1 MSLESSRLVDTHS
14 YNVRHRWSLCEYSFE
29 NDNPTSF
36 LSFCSNKAV
45 LNTAPE
51 LPLLFLLIQ
60 LIIAVVL
67 LHISAFF
74 TKHVEL
80 PVIEKE
86 MAKNLTPV
94 VLVNIIGLVFN
105 TLCLRDVETTFFQ
118 VRTFLPLSAL
128 EADS

>member
-1 MSLESSRLVDTHS
+1 MSLESSPCQMLILCASDGFCVSTRSKSTIQQVFT
-14 YNVRHRWSLCEYSFE
+14 SL
-29 NDNPTSF
+29 
-36 LSFCSNKAV
+36 CSNKAV

-74 TKHVEL
+74 TKRVEL
-80 PVIEKE
+80 PAIEKE
-86 MAKNLTPV
+86 MAKNLAPV
-94 VLVNIIGLVFN
+94 VLVNVIGLVFN

-118 VRTFLPLSAL
+118 VCMLLPLSVL

>member
-1 MSLESSRLVDTHS
+1 MS
-14 YNVRHRWSLCEYSFE
+14 
-29 NDNPTSF
+29 DNPTSF
-36 LSFCSNKAV
+36 HQFCSNKAV
-45 LNTAPE
+45 LNNAPE

-60 LIIAVVL
+60 LIIAVAL

-74 TKHVEL
+74 TKRVEL
-80 PVIEKE
+80 PAIEKE
-86 MAKNLTPV
+86 TAKNLTPV

>member
-1 MSLESSRLVDTHS
+1 M
-14 YNVRHRWSLCEYSFE
+14 
-29 NDNPTSF
+29 
-36 LSFCSNKAV
+36 
-45 LNTAPE
+45 NTAPE

-74 TKHVEL
+74 TKRVEL
-80 PVIEKE
+80 PAIEKE
-86 MAKNLTPV
+86 MAKNLAPV
-94 VLVNIIGLVFN
+94 VLVNVIGLVFN

-118 VRTFLPLSAL
+118 VRMLLPLSVL

>member
-1 MSLESSRLVDTHS
+1 MSLESSPCQTLILYASDGFCVSTRSKSTIQQIFT
-14 YNVRHRWSLCEYSFE
+14 SL
-29 NDNPTSF
+29 
-36 LSFCSNKAV
+36 CSNKAV

-74 TKHVEL
+74 TKRVEL
-80 PVIEKE
+80 PAIEKE
-86 MAKNLTPV
+86 MAKNLAPV
-94 VLVNIIGLVFN
+94 VLVNVIGLVFN

-118 VRTFLPLSAL
+118 VRMLLPLSVL

>member
-1 MSLESSRLVDTHS
+1 MSLESSRCQIFILTMCASDGFCVSTRPES
-14 YNVRHRWSLCEYSFE
+14 TIQQVFTSL
-29 NDNPTSF
+29 
-36 LSFCSNKAV
+36 CSNKAV

-74 TKHVEL
+74 TKRVEL

-94 VLVNIIGLVFN
+94 VLVNVIGLVFN

-118 VRTFLPLSAL
+118 VCTFLPLSVL